1 MVTLAQVPKSQMG
14 TWFPGPSNRMLDE
27 TINRPKRAAWVPC
40 PLLAPPCTL
49 QGSRFHYTQNMT
61 IDERI
66 EALTVSVV
74 SLHSSASELH
84 ATAISHE
91 RQLEELTTQSR
102 QDAENIRA
110 LVRIAEIRNRRLTQL
125 KGDDTVQ

>member
-1 MVTLAQVPKSQMG
+1 MSPFG
-14 TWFPGPSNRMLDE
+14 
-27 TINRPKRAAWVPC
+27 
-40 PLLAPPCTL
+40 APRTL
-49 QGSRFHYTQNMT
+49 QDSRFHYTQNMT

-74 SLHSSASELH
+74 SLHSSVSELH
-84 ATAISHE
+84 ATAQSHE

-110 LVRIAEIRNRRLTQL
+110 LVRIAEIRNRILTQL
-125 KGDDTVQ
+125 EDDDTVQ